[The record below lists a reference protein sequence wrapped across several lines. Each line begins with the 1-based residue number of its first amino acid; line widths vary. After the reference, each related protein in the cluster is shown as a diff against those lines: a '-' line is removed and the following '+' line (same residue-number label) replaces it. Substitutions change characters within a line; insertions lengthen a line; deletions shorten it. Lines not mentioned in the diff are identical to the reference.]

1 MRIVK
6 YSSEAIGTL
15 CLALASYFI
24 SSGQQTISLCL
35 LLFGV
40 MFWVIG
46 LALKVQRDFGL
57 IDEEGPTVLGLNNT
71 PITRGVI
78 QQEPPPADRPVLQD
92 TESNIVVCWDGQDNS
107 HRITVARNQ
116 ERLYFREA
124 TDDEEDRSLSW
135 RTVIVQFR
143 NESSPPKRIGRVGS
157 VTAEIL
163 YYESNNHDVVAV
175 RTTGCWLNEP
185 FAAIPFDPDVPRYLV
200 LALFWRIQTAQGV
213 SFNLDVYDASH
224 PDFMVW
230 RNAATEIGYKIVVKL
245 RWGEHNEFGTNES
258 FELIST
264 IAGKFKSFELFRL
277 TDQMSS
283 DGQRIKISRGD
294 MDLW

>member
-24 SSGQQTISLCL
+24 SSGQRTVSLCFL
-35 LLFGV
+35 LLGV

-57 IDEEGPTVLGLNNT
+57 IDEERPTVLGLNNT
-71 PITRGVI
+71 PITRAEI
-78 QQEPPPADRPVLQD
+78 QQELPPDPPALQD

-107 HRITVARNQ
+107 HRVTVARHQ

-124 TDDEEDRSLSW
+124 SDDEEDRSLSW

-143 NESSPPKRIGRVGS
+143 NESSPPKRIGRVAN

-163 YYESNNHDVVAV
+163 YYESSNPDVVTV

-185 FAAIPFDPDVPRYLV
+185 SAAIPFDPDVPRFLV
-200 LALFWRIQTAQGV
+200 LALFWRIQNAHGPS
-213 SFNLDVYDASH
+213 SFNLDVYDANH
-224 PDFMVW
+224 PEFMVW
-230 RNAATEIGYKIVVKL
+230 RNGATEIRYKIVVKL
-245 RWGEHNEFGTNES
+245 RWGEHNEFGIDER

-264 IAGKFKSFELFRL
+264 IAGQFKSFELFRL
-277 TDQMSS
+277 TDQVGN
-283 DGQRIKISRGD
+283 DGQSIKISRGD